1 MQFWS
6 SDDRNITGDLFG
18 YDLATD
24 DEFLLVGAQDALLDE
39 TETGLVYVF
48 QKDDQGEWS
57 GTPDVLSSEYLSD
70 GDQFGHKVEIV
81 DNIIFMG
88 SKNGDDDNRS
98 DVGLVYVFEYENG
111 QWIEEYNHTAKSK
124 FVNIFT

>member
-1 MQFWS
+1 MAKVTQFSFDGTGWVQEMQFWS

-24 DEFLLVGAQDALLDE
+24 DEFLVVGAPDALLDE

-57 GTPDVLSSEYLSD
+57 EPQMFL
-70 GDQFGHKVEIV
+70 F
-81 DNIIFMG
+81 
-88 SKNGDDDNRS
+88 
-98 DVGLVYVFEYENG
+98 
-111 QWIEEYNHTAKSK
+111 
-124 FVNIFT
+124 